1 MKLVSLRVDEDTWQ
15 QFKAL
20 AQASGSSA
28 SAWLRRFMRDALH
41 IDQARK
47 EASSE

>member
-28 SAWLRRFMRDALH
+28 SAWLRRFMTTKT
-41 IDQARK
+41 K
-47 EASSE
+47 EAQE